1 GRGGPL
7 MKFRILPMVFF
18 LALLA
23 APGQS
28 ATFSDLSDPLEQA
41 SATVLA
47 RYQVMPSLSPTEFG
61 GSNPITRFDL
71 AEILD
76 NLLDPRDIPFQV
88 ISFTD
93 VPPGHRDAKSVNK
106 VVCFDI
112 LKANGGMFQGSSR
125 VQRISLVESLDRL
138 LTYRS
143 ILPPPRRKSFFFPD
157 VKKNTPAGLLLDR
170 GANFWQFLDNPDFI
184 RFRPNELVT
193 RGEAVV
199 MVARVAGLIDPM
211 IAADLKKEVPVVSE
225 SPPKA
230 VETPAPTREPEVI
243 VETPKPVPSPLKTAQ
258 PSAEPSE
265 GPPSWLPSS
274 PSPSVDVPPS
284 PEVSANPPSPS
295 PLPVLHWSNGFTLD
309 PSLLFI
315 SDSLSSS
322 SQNGSG
328 MLSTLHLN
336 GNCGFGSLGGFLDLN
351 TTVLPGS
358 LNTKATAMSNPTSF
372 IDFMLHLSGMYRL
385 PWRGIDW
392 ESAGGLGTV
401 LHLTM
406 AETSGISVGI
416 GPAGMVVYRPLPA
429 LALTGALQLH
439 PLLFAGSGLALGL
452 NPSFEADYKVVPLL
466 FGQLSLHGGINEQL
480 DIGFGGGSRSLTAIY
495 AGLGLT
501 F

>member
-1 GRGGPL
+1 
-7 MKFRILPMVFF
+7 MKFRILPMV
-18 LALLA
+18 LVLILLA
-23 APGQS
+23 APSHG
-28 ATFSDLSDPLEQA
+28 ATFSDLSDPIEQA
-41 SATVLA
+41 SATVLG

-112 LKANGGMFQGSSR
+112 LRANGGLFQGSSR

-143 ILPPPRRKSFFFPD
+143 ILPPPRRKSAFFPD
-157 VKKNTPAGLLLDR
+157 VKKNTPVGLLLDR

-184 RFRPNELVT
+184 RFRPNELVS

-225 SPPKA
+225 SPLSVA
-230 VETPAPTREPEVI
+230 TPAPTKEPALI
-243 VETPKPVPSPLKTAQ
+243 VETPKPVPSPLNAVQ
-258 PSAEPSE
+258 PSAAPSE
-265 GPPSWLPSS
+265 GPPSWLLSS
-274 PSPSVDVPPS
+274 PSPSVEATPSPEASNAPPS
-284 PEVSANPPSPS
+284 PP
-295 PLPVLHWSNGFTLD
+295 PLPVLHWNNGFTLD

-336 GNCGFGSLGGFLDLN
+336 GNWGFGSIAGFLDLN
-351 TTVLPGS
+351 TTILPGS
-358 LNTKATAMSNPTSF
+358 LNTKATSMSNPTSF
-372 IDFMLHLSGMYRL
+372 IDFMLHLSGLYRL
-385 PWRGIDW
+385 PWRGVDW
-392 ESAGGLGTV
+392 ESAGGLGAV

-406 AETSGISVGI
+406 AETSGISAGI

-429 LALTGALQLH
+429 LSLTGALQIH
-439 PLLFAGSGLALGL
+439 PLLFAGNGLALGL
-452 NPSFEADYKVVPLL
+452 NPSFEADYKVIPL
-466 FGQLSLHGGINEQL
+466 FSGQLSLHGGINEQL
-480 DIGFGGGSRSLTAIY
+480 DIGFGGGSSSLTAIY